1 LRLET
6 ILTGD
11 ILKINTSSRIHQKCP
26 WVAVEHTDG
35 LVKQIES
42 GLEKISENTW
52 KVELD
57 SKYSL
62 RTIGVAAS
70 NELGGSDIINI
81 KIK

>member
-1 LRLET
+1 M
-6 ILTGD
+6 
-11 ILKINTSSRIHQKCP
+11 
-26 WVAVEHTDG
+26 VEHTDG